1 MVGLLCVH
9 HVSTFTWIVVTQ
21 GTKLSSWPAYIMYP
35 DCRGSRIIISMT
47 VPSIKNSQVLFVAPS
62 HVDLCSQYDIV
73 EITVHN
79 YKRCFP
85 LCLPV
90 LEQSKGK

>member
-1 MVGLLCVH
+1 
-9 HVSTFTWIVVTQ
+9 
-21 GTKLSSWPAYIMYP
+21 
-35 DCRGSRIIISMT
+35 MT